1 MGDAHALA
9 TAVLVGPRTAEAR
22 ARAREVA
29 APLVAAT
36 VRGGARGTRGGARLF
51 PGENGGRGG
60 GRGAAVK
67 ATAPPP
73 RKKASWIFVSAS
85 EVPAPDGEDERLDA
99 LVVRVA
105 APNTDGCYALLREML
120 APLEAE
126 LGAPPYAERGLS

>member
-1 MGDAHALA
+1 M
-9 TAVLVGPRTAEAR
+9 
-22 ARAREVA
+22 A

-36 VRGGARGTRGGARLF
+36 VRGGARGTRGG
-51 PGENGGRGG
+51 GSGGRGG
-60 GRGAAVK
+60 GGGGEGAEK

-73 RKKASWIFVSAS
+73 KRKAPPWMFVSAS

-105 APNTDGCYALLREML
+105 APSADGCYALLREML